1 MQLTPRNDSRSRASG
16 AAGGFTLI
24 EVLVALIITAIG
36 LLGIAKIEA
45 LAFAN
50 TGSAS
55 TRSLVA
61 VQAAGLASAMH
72 ANRQYWGFGLSPPT
86 FTITGSVISDATL
99 AGTATGLTDCNFGT
113 GGLAPP
119 CTPAQLAAYD
129 LHTWANALNAL
140 LPGSNPVTT
149 ITCAGALPVNC
160 TIQVTWN
167 EKTVSL
173 NAQAA
178 ANTTG
183 GATGTFSPTYILYVE
198 P

>member
-1 MQLTPRNDSRSRASG
+1 MQLIPRNDSRSAASAG
-16 AAGGFTLI
+16 AGGFTLI
-24 EVLVALIITAIG
+24 EVLVALVITAIG

-61 VQAAGLASAMH
+61 IQAAGLASAMH
-72 ANRQYWGFGLSPPT
+72 ANRAYWALGLSPPS
-86 FTITGSVISDATL
+86 FTITGTVISDATL
-99 AGTATGLTDCNFGT
+99 AGTATGATDCYL
-113 GGLAPP
+113 GGAAPP
-119 CTPAQLAAYD
+119 PCSPATLAAFD
-129 LHTWANALNAL
+129 LHTWANALNGL

-160 TIQVTWN
+160 TIAVTWN

-178 ANTTG
+178 ANTTS
-183 GATGTFSPTYILYVE
+183 ATFAPTYTLYVE

>member
-1 MQLTPRNDSRSRASG
+1 MQLTPRNDSRSPAHQG
-16 AAGGFTLI
+16 AGGFTLI

-55 TRSLVA
+55 SRSLVA
-61 VQAAGLASAMH
+61 IQAAGLASAMH
-72 ANRQYWGFGLSPPT
+72 ANRQYWALGLAPSPL
-86 FTITGSVISDATL
+86 TITGAVISDATL
-99 AGTATGLTDCNFGT
+99 AGTATLPTDCNFGT

-119 CTPAQLAAYD
+119 CTPAQIAAYD
-129 LHTWANALNAL
+129 LHSWANALNGL

-149 ITCAGALPVNC
+149 ITCTGTLPINC
-160 TIQVTWN
+160 TIAITWS

-173 NAQAA
+173 NTQAA
-178 ANTTG
+178 ANTTT
-183 GATGTFSPTYILYVE
+183 ATFAPTYTLYVE

>member
-1 MQLTPRNDSRSRASG
+1 MQLIPRNDSRSPARQG
-16 AAGGFTLI
+16 AGGFTLI

-61 VQAAGLASAMH
+61 IQAAGLASAMH
-72 ANRQYWGFGLSPPT
+72 ANRAYWGLGLAPSP
-86 FTITGSVISDATL
+86 FTITGTVISDATL
-99 AGTATGLTDCNFGT
+99 AATAPLGTECNL
-113 GGLAPP
+113 GGALAP
-119 CTPAQLAAYD
+119 CTPASLAAFD
-129 LHTWANALNAL
+129 LHTWATALNGL
-140 LPGSNPVTT
+140 LPGSNPITT
-149 ITCAGALPVNC
+149 ITCAGTLPVNC
-160 TIQVTWN
+160 TVAVTWN

-173 NAQAA
+173 NAQAT
-178 ANTTG
+178 ANTT
-183 GATGTFSPTYILYVE
+183 AATFSPTYTLYVE